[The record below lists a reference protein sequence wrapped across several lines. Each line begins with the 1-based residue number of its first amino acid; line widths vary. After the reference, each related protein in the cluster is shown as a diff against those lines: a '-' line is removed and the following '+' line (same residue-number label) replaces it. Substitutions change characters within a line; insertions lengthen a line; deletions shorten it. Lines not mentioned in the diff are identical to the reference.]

1 MKRKILSLIT
11 AILLALVLVACSSNQ
26 EQTNGE
32 RETPPE
38 TGAKT
43 ETEKQKTDEQS
54 ESKVPAF
61 KISVEAGEESIEI
74 TEKNIGDIKE
84 TTLTATINSKKGELT
99 NEYTGILL
107 KDVLEYANIE
117 EYTSLELEAADGY
130 VVEYTKEMAESDG
143 AILAYI
149 VDGEDMGIEAG
160 PIQSVI
166 DGESAKSS
174 VKQLA
179 KIRAVN

>member
-1 MKRKILSLIT
+1 
-11 AILLALVLVACSSNQ
+11 
-26 EQTNGE
+26 
-32 RETPPE
+32 
-38 TGAKT
+38 
-43 ETEKQKTDEQS
+43 
-54 ESKVPAF
+54 
-61 KISVEAGEESIEI
+61 
-74 TEKNIGDIKE
+74 
-84 TTLTATINSKKGELT
+84 
-99 NEYTGILL
+99 
-107 KDVLEYANIE
+107 
-117 EYTSLELEAADGY
+117 
-130 VVEYTKEMAESDG
+130 MAESDG